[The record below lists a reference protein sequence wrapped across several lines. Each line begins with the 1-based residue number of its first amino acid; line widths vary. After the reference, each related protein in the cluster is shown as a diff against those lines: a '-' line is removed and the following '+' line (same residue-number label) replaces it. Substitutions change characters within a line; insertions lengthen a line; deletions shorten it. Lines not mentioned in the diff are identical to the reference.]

1 MWRHRPTVRIRVLVR
16 AKVGNDLFYAL
27 RSKRFSIKP
36 QELTNDTLSVPK
48 MFAHAQL
55 PPTVL
60 CCLSMLLLLFLLLL
74 MILLLLLSL
83 LLSWQASSDDYSLS
97 ALATL
102 SIYVHCWRFGIFPLA
117 KFGHFRHCCWCC
129 CSYSCLANSHCFV
142 GLPVFALASV
152 VVCVISAGDL
162 LAYKFQWNIFGQHLK
177 SLLLRSPCLSFP
189 RLVFLCVCFPV
200 CISRGTLALA
210 LGHLCTKFPA
220 LNFCRC
226 SFYRLWESP
235 TLDSTLSSTRL
246 KPSRVCFVASSTGVW
261 NATHSFGWL
270 CWLLF
275 ELCED
280 WWTCLIKK
288 EANTGACHAV
298 PYVCLPACE
307 FMS

>member
-1 MWRHRPTVRIRVLVR
+1 MCPKCLPTPR
-16 AKVGNDLFYAL
+16 Y
-27 RSKRFSIKP
+27 
-36 QELTNDTLSVPK
+36 
-48 MFAHAQL
+48 L
-55 PPTVL
+55 PL
-60 CCLSMLLLLFLLLL
+60 CCAACRCCCCCWWYCCCCCRCCFRGRQVLTI
-74 MILLLLLSL
+74 ILC
-83 LLSWQASSDDYSLS
+83 Q
-97 ALATL
+97 LATL

-117 KFGHFRHCCWCC
+117 KFGHFRHCCC

-177 SLLLRSPCLSFP
+177 SWLLRSRCLTHFHSLSF
-189 RLVFLCVCFPV
+189 RRIVFLCACFPV

-226 SFYRLWESP
+226 SFYRLWDSP

-275 ELCED
+275 ELWED

-288 EANTGACHAV
+288 KQIRV
-298 PYVCLPACE
+298 LVMRSLMSVPACE
-307 FMS
+307 